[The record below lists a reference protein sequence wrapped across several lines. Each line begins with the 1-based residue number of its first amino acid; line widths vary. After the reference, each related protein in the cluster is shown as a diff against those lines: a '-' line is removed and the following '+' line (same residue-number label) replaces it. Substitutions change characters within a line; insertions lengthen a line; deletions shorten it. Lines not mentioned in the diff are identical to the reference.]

1 MNRTVYGG
9 GGREVKEVKEI
20 KEVGQAQD
28 RKLLVE
34 GTVAEVPL
42 TARSGVDTVESRDRV
57 CLLGCAVPRTEETK
71 VARIDGLAE
80 TRGEHVR
87 SGERLNSRVQ
97 LTVEWDEGGQ
107 TLQAKGYTVD
117 ISPKGCL
124 AIVEQELPVGQKL
137 RIVNGLSGKSASATL
152 IWRGHE
158 GRKGWELG
166 LELEGM
172 QEDFW
177 GLEY

>member
-1 MNRTVYGG
+1 MTVG
-9 GGREVKEVKEI
+9 K
-20 KEVGQAQD
+20 
-28 RKLLVE
+28 
-34 GTVAEVPL
+34 
-42 TARSGVDTVESRDRV
+42 GVDTVKDRDQV
-57 CLLGCAVPRTEETK
+57 CLLACAVPRREETN

-117 ISPKGCL
+117 ISPKGCM

-137 RIVNGLSGKSASATL
+137 RIVNGISGKSAAATL
-152 IWRGHE
+152 IWKGHQ

-166 LELEGM
+166 LELGGM

>member
-1 MNRTVYGG
+1 LTVW
-9 GGREVKEVKEI
+9 K
-20 KEVGQAQD
+20 
-28 RKLLVE
+28 
-34 GTVAEVPL
+34 
-42 TARSGVDTVESRDRV
+42 GVDTLEDRDWVGLLACAWTRV
-57 CLLGCAVPRTEETK
+57 KETK

-80 TRGEHVR
+80 TRGAHVR
-87 SGERLNSRVQ
+87 AGERLNSRVQ
-97 LTVEWDEGGQ
+97 LTVEWEEGGR
-107 TLQAKGYTVD
+107 TLHAKGYTVD

-137 RIVNGLSGKSASATL
+137 RIVNGLSGRSAAATL

-166 LELEGM
+166 LELDGM

-177 GLEY
+177 GMEY

>member
-1 MNRTVYGG
+1 MKKL
-9 GGREVKEVKEI
+9 KE
-20 KEVGQAQD
+20 
-28 RKLLVE
+28 RKLLV
-34 GTVAEVPL
+34 GSTVAEVPL
-42 TARSGVDTVESRDRV
+42 TVGIGADTVEDRDQV
-57 CLLGCAVPRTEETK
+57 CLFACAVLRTEETT

-97 LTVEWDEGGQ
+97 LTVEWEEGGR

-117 ISPKGCL
+117 ISPKGCM
-124 AIVEQELPVGQKL
+124 AIVEQGLPIGQKL
-137 RIVNGLSGKSASATL
+137 RIVNGISGKSAAATL

-166 LELEGM
+166 LELDGM

-177 GLEY
+177 GMEY

>member
-20 KEVGQAQD
+20 KEGAEVQN

-42 TARSGVDTVESRDRV
+42 TARSGVDTVESKDRV